1 MSSRAWLFVAALVA
15 IAGFTLASSIYEV
28 GEGQQALLVRLGAPI
43 GVAAKPGLKL
53 KAPFIDGDYVY
64 DTRLLLLEPPT
75 EQVILGDQKRLEVQ
89 SYARYRI
96 VEPQRFFQALR
107 TIDQARAQL
116 AQLVSSSV
124 RRELGQVPL
133 QALLT
138 NQRAEIVDIIRKEV
152 AAEARPLGIEID
164 EVRFHRADLP
174 FETSQAIYDRMKS
187 ERQRE
192 AKELRAQGFEWAQQ
206 IQARADRDRTVML
219 SEAQRAAT
227 IARGEGDAEAN
238 GLLAEAFGKDP
249 KFYQFYRALQTYRRA
264 LADSGPTLVLS
275 PDADFLRV
283 LKDGPERAA
292 AGAATPAA
300 AAQSAQ

>member
-1 MSSRAWLFVAALVA
+1 MF
-15 IAGFTLASSIYEV
+15 
-28 GEGQQALLVRLGAPI
+28 
-43 GVAAKPGLKL
+43 
-53 KAPFIDGDYVY
+53 VY

-89 SYARYRI
+89 SYTRYRI
-96 VEPQRFFQALR
+96 VDPLRFYQALR
-107 TIDQARAQL
+107 TIDQARA
-116 AQLVSSSV
+116 AA
-124 RRELGQVPL
+124 RPAREFVGAPRTRPGSAAGAADRTSAPQ
-133 QALLT
+133 
-138 NQRAEIVDIIRKEV
+138 IIDVIKNEV
-152 AAEARPLGIEID
+152 AAKAQPLGIEID

-206 IQARADRDRTVML
+206 IQARADRDRTVIL

-227 IARGEGDAEAN
+227 ISRGEGDAEAN
-238 GLLAEAFGKDP
+238 RLLADAFDKDP

-292 AGAATPAA
+292 AAAAPPAATGNAP
-300 AAQSAQ
+300 